1 MWFVPW
7 LNRFHVITN
16 NVTWGKLVTR
26 WLQFKNIGYTCGG
39 SSALL
44 ILHFACTIVLS
55 YNLIPE
61 INHCFTSEGSALV
74 DKA

>member
-1 MWFVPW
+1 MVTI
-7 LNRFHVITN
+7 R
-16 NVTWGKLVTR
+16 NV
-26 WLQFKNIGYTCGG
+26 GYTCGG

-44 ILHFACTIVLS
+44 ILRFARTVVLS
-55 YNLIPE
+55 YTLIPE